1 MKQVLKNFYND
12 IGRKKRFWMP
22 VFFLTWASFGF
33 SIMNRTV
40 SIDDLATELYVDG
53 NIWLSEYRWGGVIW
67 KKMAT
72 YSICTPYLDKFLS
85 IHFMMLAAALAC
97 CVLYH
102 LTGDRKNIWTY
113 TVTAGLLITYP
124 LINEI
129 WEYTC
134 GATIIV
140 PGCFML
146 VALVLLSQ
154 VCRSRFTWQSLA
166 WHSLV
171 LAFVAASGESLMF
184 VYVTAVLCILFY
196 KYCVQEKGLYKAY
209 GWFPEGLV
217 FALPLILGVVIK
229 FAVGKAIMLLLHLER
244 SFRGETQIAWPL
256 TRKELVTLV
265 RKSARWYGVNG
276 LVYFPITIFDI
287 CVILF
292 IIMVIVLCVRRKSLL
307 PLLLGFFIGL
317 SLFFQTLIQGT
328 PMPYRTALT
337 LTVFTGFT
345 LYLLL
350 AKFQSAPRGVYR
362 GAVLI
367 LLFLCW
373 RQSAYLN
380 MILALDNLR
389 SENEAAQIRML
400 GQTLVSQYYG
410 RKVTFVGPTH
420 YSRWTDRQIT
430 VDPDSWN
437 GRLYFKAREIID
449 PGYTADRVKYV
460 DTNLSS
466 AIEFYRRQFEGQLM
480 DEYLSYYGY
489 DIDVFEDVES
499 ETYGKYWNGCQAR
512 GMHAYEIW
520 DVGDM
525 VVVCVGDFDN

>member
-1 MKQVLKNFYND
+1 
-12 IGRKKRFWMP
+12 
-22 VFFLTWASFGF
+22 
-33 SIMNRTV
+33 
-40 SIDDLATELYVDG
+40 
-53 NIWLSEYRWGGVIW
+53 
-67 KKMAT
+67 
-72 YSICTPYLDKFLS
+72 
-85 IHFMMLAAALAC
+85 
-97 CVLYH
+97 
-102 LTGDRKNIWTY
+102 
-113 TVTAGLLITYP
+113 
-124 LINEI
+124 
-129 WEYTC
+129 
-134 GATIIV
+134 
-140 PGCFML
+140 
-146 VALVLLSQ
+146 
-154 VCRSRFTWQSLA
+154 
-166 WHSLV
+166 
-171 LAFVAASGESLMF
+171 
-184 VYVTAVLCILFY
+184 
-196 KYCVQEKGLYKAY
+196 
-209 GWFPEGLV
+209 
-217 FALPLILGVVIK
+217 
-229 FAVGKAIMLLLHLER
+229 
-244 SFRGETQIAWPL
+244 
-256 TRKELVTLV
+256 
-265 RKSARWYGVNG
+265 
-276 LVYFPITIFDI
+276 
-287 CVILF
+287 
-292 IIMVIVLCVRRKSLL
+292 
-307 PLLLGFFIGL
+307 
-317 SLFFQTLIQGT
+317 
-328 PMPYRTALT
+328 MPYRTALT

>member
-22 VFFLTWASFGF
+22 VFFVTWASFGF

-67 KKMAT
+67 KKMTT
-72 YSICTPYLDKFLS
+72 YAICTPYLDKFLS

-97 CVLYH
+97 CILYH
-102 LTGDRKNIWTY
+102 LTGDRKNVWTY

-154 VCRSRFTWQSLA
+154 VCRPKFTWQSLF

-217 FALPLILGVVIK
+217 YALPLILGVVIK

-244 SFRGETQIAWPL
+244 SFRGDTQIAWPL

-380 MILALDNLR
+380 MILSLDNLR

-437 GRLYFKAREIID
+437 GRLYFQAREIID
-449 PGYTADRVKYV
+449 PGYTETHVKYV

-480 DEYLSYYGY
+480 DEYLSYFGY